1 LIFPV
6 WASAILL
13 VMGLT
18 MISKSTI
25 DHRR

>member
-13 VMGLT
+13 AMGLT

-25 DHRR
+25 DHR